1 MLTQV
6 VMLEPVTASIAL
18 YVALRLPQTKNK
30 RRLCLF
36 LKKNKKELFSTLVE
50 EIAEPALDQA
60 VHVLPSWASFTVY
73 LMLWLII
80 WIT

>member
-1 MLTQV
+1 
-6 VMLEPVTASIAL
+6 MLEPATASIAL
-18 YVALRLPQTKNK
+18 YVASRLPQTKNRK
-30 RRLCLF
+30 RLCLF
-36 LKKNKKELFSTLVE
+36 IKRNKKELFRTLAE

-60 VHVLPSWASFTVY
+60 VHVLPSCDYFTVY